1 MVRPVDERGIGE
13 DLRQEGTIESA
24 TKLVSMLAEVKRGGV
39 LEELKEMK
47 EVAGERIVLTADQVV
62 THPTLGILEKPES
75 REEAEQFMMAYANVS
90 SVTTVGS
97 VMLTEWPSMKTSLKT
112 FTSTVRF
119 DGEGLKKDMEK
130 GKEEGGKTLLDRLL
144 EADAPVYD
152 CAGGL
157 MIENP
162 LVKEFIVGVDGTED
176 SVLGLSRR
184 SVLECYRDLK
194 EK

>member
-39 LEELKEMK
+39 LDELKEMK

-62 THPTLGILEKPES
+62 THLTLGILEKPES
-75 REEAEQFMMAYANVS
+75 RKEAEQFMMAYANVP

-130 GKEEGGKTLLDRLL
+130 GKEEGGKTLLDRLI
-144 EADAPVYD
+144 EADAP
-152 CAGGL
+152 G
-157 MIENP
+157 
-162 LVKEFIVGVDGTED
+162 KKH
-176 SVLGLSRR
+176 VL
-184 SVLECYRDLK
+184 
-194 EK
+194 